1 MLIALFDLYLAL
13 NLKGFNDW
21 DPKAKA
27 LVAIIGGVLLIILSI
42 AFIRK
47 VGVVGILVPTII
59 IGAIYTMNQNSGCL
73 GNATDA
79 NEEGTY
85 EKGKIKKPTSG
96 TPAPGTPTT
105 PPPAK

>member
-27 LVAIIGGVLLIILSI
+27 LVVIVGGVLLLILSI

-47 VGVVGILVPTII
+47 VGIVGILVPTVI
-59 IGAIYTMNQNSGCL
+59 IGAIYVMNQNSGCL

-79 NEEGTY
+79 NETGTY
-85 EKGKIKKPTSG
+85 EKGKIKKPGTTT
-96 TPAPGTPTT
+96 TPAPTA
-105 PPPAK
+105 PAK